1 MKQYKEG
8 EKSQAICEHCG
19 KVTPT
24 TFAIRDVLFSETM
37 GKVKNLLVAVCDIC
51 DRVVSVSPQS
61 EPLIKEAVEEL
72 KKTGHPATMN
82 FVKVTYQQTGES
94 QKQNN
99 MGMRAMQARAYSE
112 RGSQYLLVKAPPASG
127 KSRALMF
134 IGLDK
139 LENQGIRKVIV
150 AVPERSIG
158 ASFKPTNLKEH
169 GFFRDWEVEDQWNLC
184 TAGGAQ
190 SKVGKF
196 QEFMK
201 GDAEILVCTHATL
214 RFAFDKIGS
223 EPFANCLLAIDE
235 FHHVS
240 ADADNKLGEV
250 VRALLNDDRTH
261 IVAMTG
267 SYFRGDSLP
276 VLRPEDEEKF
286 TRVSYTYYEQLNG
299 YTHLKTLGIG
309 YHFYRGRYLDAIMD
323 VFNVDKKTILHIPNV
338 NAAES
343 TKEKYEEVDRILDHL
358 GDVVETDPVTGLH
371 LVKHASGKIL
381 KIADLVEDD
390 TRTRDN
396 VMETLRNI
404 SSPDYVDIIIALGM
418 AKEGF
423 DWPYCE
429 HALTVGYRGSLTE
442 IIQIIG
448 RATRDC
454 EGKSHAQFTNLIAE
468 PDASA
473 DSVTDAVN
481 NMLKAIAAS
490 LLMEQVLAPNF
501 KFKTR
506 PSDDAIDG
514 GTKVVDIDYSQSE
527 TTIAIKGF
535 AEPSTPRV
543 KQILESDLVD
553 LTASIMQD
561 DRVLEA
567 AMNPDEIA
575 PEVVTQ
581 VFIPKVIETKYP
593 ELSEQEVEEVR
604 QHVVAN
610 AALKASSDGGMP
622 EMNNNLIKMA
632 GKFIKVQDLDI
643 DLIDSINPFQLA
655 YEVMSKSID
664 ADVLKRIH
672 GAITSKRIQMSEEEA
687 TALYPRIK
695 AFNETHGKEPSLV
708 SQNPM
713 EKRMAEALEW
723 LRNKKLERMRAQQS
737 T

>member
-1 MKQYKEG
+1 M
-8 EKSQAICEHCG
+8 
-19 KVTPT
+19 P
-24 TFAIRDVLFSETM
+24 D
-37 GKVKNLLVAVCDIC
+37 
-51 DRVVSVSPQS
+51 
-61 EPLIKEAVEEL
+61 
-72 KKTGHPATMN
+72 
-82 FVKVTYQQTGES
+82 FVNVTYSQTGES
-94 QKQNN
+94 QKPND

-112 RGSQYLLVKAPPASG
+112 RGAQYLLVKAPPASG

-158 ASFKPTNLKEH
+158 SSFKSTNLTEY
-169 GFFRDWEVEDQWNLC
+169 GFFRDWEVESQWNLC
-184 TAGGAQ
+184 TAGGDAGKVNKFLTFLESDAQ
-190 SKVGKF
+190 V
-196 QEFMK
+196 
-201 GDAEILVCTHATL
+201 LVCTHATL
-214 RFAFDKIGS
+214 RFAFDKIGA
-223 EPFANCLLAIDE
+223 EPFANCLLAVDE
-235 FHHVS
+235 FHHAS
-240 ADADNKLGEV
+240 ADADNRLGEV
-250 VRALLNDDRTH
+250 VRALLDDGHAH

-309 YHFYRGRYLDAIMD
+309 YHFYRGRYLDAIME
-323 VFNVDKKTILHIPNV
+323 VFDPSKKTIIHIPNV

-343 TKEKYEEVDRILDHL
+343 TTEKYDEVDRIISHL
-358 GDVVETDPVTGLH
+358 GEWQDADSETGLH
-371 LVKHASGKIL
+371 VVKHASGKLL
-381 KIADLVEDD
+381 KVADLVEDD
-390 TRTRDN
+390 QKTRDK

-404 SSPDYVDIIIALGM
+404 SGPDDLDIIIALGM

-442 IIQIIG
+442 VIQIIG
-448 RATRDC
+448 RATRDS
-454 EGKSHAQFTNLIAE
+454 EGKPHAQFTNLIAE
-468 PDASA
+468 PDTSA
-473 DSVTDAVN
+473 DNVADAVN

-506 PSDDAIDG
+506 KSDDSFEG
-514 GTKVVDIDYSQSE
+514 GAKIVDIDYTQSE
-527 TTIAIKGF
+527 TTVAIRGF
-535 AEPSTPRV
+535 AEPSTPLV
-543 KQILESDLVD
+543 KQIVESDLVD
-553 LTASIMQD
+553 LMATVMQD
-561 DRVLEA
+561 DRVIKA
-567 AMNPDEIA
+567 AMNPEEIA

-610 AALKASSDGGMP
+610 ATFKTSSEGGMP
-622 EMNNNLIKMA
+622 ELNNNLIRMA
-632 GKFIKVQDLDI
+632 GKFINVQDLDI
-643 DLIDSINPFQLA
+643 DLIDNINPFQLA
-655 YEVMSKSID
+655 YEIMSKALD

-672 GAITSKRIQMSEEEA
+672 GAITAKKIQMTEEEA
-687 TALYPRIK
+687 AALYPRIK
-695 AFNETHGKEPSLV
+695 AFKETHGKEPSLV
-708 SQNPM
+708 APDPM

-723 LRNKKLERMRAQQS
+723 LRNKKRERMRDQKSA
-737 T
+737 

>member
-1 MKQYKEG
+1 MKKYTEG
-8 EKSQAICEHCG
+8 DKSQAICDHCG
-19 KVTPT
+19 KVVPT
-24 TFAIRDVLFSETM
+24 TFTYRDVLFNETM

-51 DRVVSVSPQS
+51 GAVVSIPPES
-61 EPLIKEAVEEL
+61 EPRIKDAVREL
-72 KKTGHPATMN
+72 QESGYPATMN
-82 FVKVTYQQTGES
+82 FVKVSYAQTGES
-94 QKQNN
+94 QKQNS
-99 MGMRAMQARAYSE
+99 MGMRPMQARAYSE

-139 LENQGIRKVIV
+139 LEKQGLAKVIV

-158 ASFKPTNLKEH
+158 ASFKPTALKKD
-169 GFFRDWEVEDQWNLC
+169 GFFRDWEVRDQWNLC
-184 TAGGAQ
+184 TAGGAE

-196 QEFMK
+196 KAFMES
-201 GDAEILVCTHATL
+201 DAEVVVCTHSTL
-214 RFAFDKIGS
+214 RAAYNSIGS
-223 EPFANCLLAIDE
+223 APFANCLLAIDE

-250 VRALLNDDRTH
+250 VRALLEEDHTH

-299 YTHLKTLGIG
+299 YTFLKTLGIG
-309 YHFYRGRYLDAIMD
+309 YHFYRGRYLDAIME
-323 VFNVDKKTILHIPNV
+323 VLNPAKKTILHIPNV

-343 TKEKYEEVDRILDHL
+343 TKEKYDEVDRILDHL
-358 GDVVETDPVTGLH
+358 GDVVETDPATGLH
-371 LVKHASGKIL
+371 LVKHASGKLL
-381 KIADLVEDD
+381 KVADLVEDG
-390 TRTRDN
+390 TKVRDK
-396 VMETLRNI
+396 VMDTLRNI
-404 SSPDYVDIIIALGM
+404 TSPDDVDIIIALGM

-423 DWPYCE
+423 DWPFCE

-468 PDASA
+468 PDASTDTVA
-473 DSVTDAVN
+473 DAVN

-501 KFKTR
+501 NFKTR

-514 GTKVVDIDYSQSE
+514 GSKIVDIDYTQSE

-535 AEPSTPRV
+535 AEPSTSRV
-543 KQILESDLVD
+543 SQILESDLVE
-553 LTASIMQD
+553 LTAFIMQD
-561 DRVLEA
+561 ERVLKA

-575 PEVVTQ
+575 PEVVNQ
-581 VFIPKVIETKYP
+581 VFIPKVIETRYP
-593 ELSEQEVEEVR
+593 DLSEQEIEEVR

-610 AALKASSDGGMP
+610 AALKTSSDGGLP
-622 EMNNNLIKMA
+622 ELNNNLIKMA
-632 GKFIKVQDLDI
+632 GKFIKVQDLDV

-655 YEVMSKSID
+655 YEIMSKSIG

-672 GAITSKRIQMSEEEA
+672 GAITAKKIKMSEEEA
-687 TALYPRIK
+687 TTLYPRIK
-695 AFNETHGKEPSLV
+695 AFKATHGKEPSLV